1 MKTFRTKYLVN
12 PEFQLRLIILSF
24 IPVLVT
30 LSVFYF
36 QSVTAV
42 RDVKSLA
49 DNLLGEEKATALMM
63 LETQELVLG
72 RYFFWSSLI
81 VFIISGIVL
90 MIVSHKMVGPLYRLE
105 KHLEEINETGEV
117 KLIRFRKKDYLQNL
131 ELHINKMFSKHQ
143 DYPSQKS
150 TNNIKSDEKK

>member
-1 MKTFRTKYLVN
+1 MKTLRTKYLIN
-12 PEFQLRLIILSF
+12 PEFQLRLVILSF
-24 IPVLVT
+24 LPVLIT
-30 LSVFYF
+30 LSIFYF

-42 RDVKSLA
+42 REVKSLA
-49 DNLLGEEKATALMM
+49 DTLLLEEKATALMM

-72 RYFFWSSLI
+72 RYFFWSSI
-81 VFIISGIVL
+81 VVFIISGIIL

-131 ELHINKMFSKHQ
+131 ELQINKMFSKHQ
-143 DYPSQKS
+143 DYPAKD
-150 TNNIKSDEKK
+150 TEN

>member
-1 MKTFRTKYLVN
+1 MKTFRTKYLIN
-12 PEFQLRLIILSF
+12 PEFQLRLVILSF
-24 IPVLVT
+24 LPVLIT
-30 LSVFYF
+30 LSIFYF

-42 RDVKSLA
+42 REVKSLA
-49 DNLLGEEKATALMM
+49 DTLLLEEKATALMM

-72 RYFFWSSLI
+72 RYFFWSSI
-81 VFIISGIVL
+81 AVFIISGIIL

-131 ELHINKMFSKHQ
+131 ELQINKMFSRHQ
-143 DYPSQKS
+143 DYPAKD
-150 TNNIKSDEKK
+150 TEK